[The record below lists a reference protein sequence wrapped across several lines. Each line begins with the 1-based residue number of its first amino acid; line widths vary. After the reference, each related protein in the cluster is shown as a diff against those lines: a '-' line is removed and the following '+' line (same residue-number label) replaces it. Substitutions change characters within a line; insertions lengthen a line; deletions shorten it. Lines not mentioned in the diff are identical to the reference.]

1 MARHGHRERRVATTA
16 PVWLQRPGDRLA
28 QATSAVG
35 VERWA
40 RLAATLLS
48 TGLLLLGGRL
58 EARAMLVLLLLVYV
72 VVTGVLRRNRYLR
85 GADLAVAAVL
95 AAFAGPDVVA
105 FLPFL
110 LVAVAGTATIG
121 GAFAGLAAGGTMA
134 IVLVAGALAFTD
146 VQTLQTEGV
155 LAVALLLPMTGLV
168 AASAGQLVADPTVR
182 ERLVLQQANRLLNS
196 LSALADE
203 LPGGLD
209 ASTVAA
215 AIVAE
220 LERLPGLAAGAV
232 LVREG
237 ELFRPEAATGLAPG
251 TPTGLHAVE
260 VEPLLHRRRIVRA
273 ERDLPEALEAARGH
287 VPYWRALPL
296 GVARPPRA
304 VLLAGF
310 EEADAARSAR
320 NRLQVLAQDGGL
332 ALDNARLF
340 DRTQLR
346 AADAARRRIAGELH
360 DGVAQS
366 LAHLRFELALLG
378 RSEMVDHDE
387 LKRLSR
393 VADTALSELRDT
405 IAGLRAP
412 SGSDVAALVARHLE
426 NLRSPHGPQLTLT
439 VHEQVLVDPDRAD
452 EALRVAQ
459 EAVSNALRH
468 ARATEVEVT
477 LAAADDTVVLTIA
490 DDGVGQEAPSDQAG
504 GGVGLRSMR
513 ERADRL
519 GGTLDIGTS
528 DRGGTMVTLTF
539 PSQPTLP
546 TGSAS

>member
-1 MARHGHRERRVATTA
+1 VAWDGHRERRGAPTA

-28 QATSAVG
+28 QALSAFG
-35 VERWA
+35 LERWA

-48 TGLLLLGGRL
+48 TVLLLLSGRF
-58 EARAMLVLLLLVYV
+58 EARAVLVLLLLLYV
-72 VVTGVLRRNRYLR
+72 VVTGLLRRGRYVR
-85 GADLAVAAVL
+85 SADLAVAAIL

-105 FLPFL
+105 FLPFM

-121 GAFAGLAAGGTMA
+121 GAVAGLAAGGTMA

-146 VQTLQTEGV
+146 VQSLQTEGV

-168 AASAGQLVADPTVR
+168 AASAGQLVSDPTVR
-182 ERLVLQQANRLLNS
+182 DRLVLQQANRLLSS
-196 LSALADE
+196 LSALADS

-209 ASTVAA
+209 ASTVSA

-220 LERLPGLAAGAV
+220 LQRLPGLRAGAV

-237 ELFRPEAATGLAPG
+237 ELLLADAATGLPRGAPA
-251 TPTGLHAVE
+251 GLHAE
-260 VEPLLHRRRIVRA
+260 ELEPLLHRRRILRA
-273 ERDLPEALEAARGH
+273 DRDLPDALAAANDDT
-287 VPYWRALPL
+287 PYWRALPL
-296 GVARPPRA
+296 GVTRPPRA
-304 VLLAGF
+304 MLVAGF
-310 EEADAARSAR
+310 EEADAARAAR
-320 NRLQVLAQDGGL
+320 TRLQVLAQDGGL

-346 AADAARRRIAGELH
+346 AADAARRRIAAELH

-366 LAHLRFELALLG
+366 LAHLKLELALLG
-378 RSEMVDHDE
+378 RGESVDHDE

-393 VADTALSELRDT
+393 VAETALTELRDT

-412 SGSDVAALVARHLE
+412 SGSDVAALLGRHLE
-426 NLRSPHGPQLTLT
+426 DVRSPRGPRLTLT
-439 VHEQVLVDPDRAD
+439 VHEQVLIDPDRAD

-468 ARATEVEVT
+468 ARATEVELT
-477 LAAADDTVVLTIA
+477 LDATEGTVLLTIT
-490 DDGVGQEAPSDQAG
+490 DDGIGPETTSDEAG

-519 GGTLDIGTS
+519 SGTLTIGTSARGGTL
-528 DRGGTMVTLTF
+528 VTLTF
-539 PSQPTLP
+539 PAEPILP
-546 TGSAS
+546 IRSAP

>member
-1 MARHGHRERRVATTA
+1 VARDGHRERRAIPTA

-28 QATSAVG
+28 QALSAFG
-35 VERWA
+35 LERWA

-48 TGLLLLGGRL
+48 TVLLLLSGRF
-58 EARAMLVLLLLVYV
+58 EARAVLVLLLLLYV
-72 VVTGVLRRNRYLR
+72 VVTGLLRRGRYVR
-85 GADLAVAAVL
+85 GADLAVAAIL
-95 AAFAGPDVVA
+95 AAFAGPDVAA

-121 GAFAGLAAGGTMA
+121 GAVAGLAAGGTMA
-134 IVLVAGALAFTD
+134 IVLIAGALAFTD
-146 VQTLQTEGV
+146 VQSLRTEGV

-168 AASAGQLVADPTVR
+168 AASAGQLVSDPTVR
-182 ERLVLQQANRLLNS
+182 DRLVLQQANRLLSS
-196 LSALADE
+196 LSALADS

-209 ASTVAA
+209 ASTVSA

-220 LERLPGLAAGAV
+220 LQRLPGLRAGAV

-237 ELFRPEAATGLAPG
+237 ELLLADAATGLPRGAPA
-251 TPTGLHAVE
+251 GLHAQE
-260 VEPLLHRRRIVRA
+260 LEPLLHRRRILRA
-273 ERDLPEALEAARGH
+273 DRDLPDALATANGDA
-287 VPYWRALPL
+287 PCWRALPL

-304 VLLAGF
+304 MLVAGF
-310 EEADAARSAR
+310 DEADAARAAR
-320 NRLQVLAQDGGL
+320 IRLQVLAQDGGL

-346 AADAARRRIAGELH
+346 AADAARRRIAAELH

-366 LAHLRFELALLG
+366 LAHLKLELALLG
-378 RSEMVDHDE
+378 RGEVVDHEE

-393 VADTALSELRDT
+393 VAETALTELRDT

-412 SGSDVAALVARHLE
+412 SGSDVAALLGRHLE
-426 NLRSPHGPQLTLT
+426 DLRSSRGPLLTLT
-439 VHEQVLVDPDRAD
+439 VHEQVLIDPDRAD

-468 ARATEVEVT
+468 ARATEVELT
-477 LAAADDTVVLTIA
+477 LDTSEGTVLLTIT
-490 DDGVGQEAPSDQAG
+490 DDGIGPEATSDEAG

-519 GGTLDIGTS
+519 GGTLTVAS
-528 DRGGTMVTLTF
+528 SAQGGTRVTLTF
-539 PSQPTLP
+539 PAEPILP
-546 TGSAS
+546 TRSAP